1 MPKVLLADDS
11 ITIQKVVELI
21 LTEQGFE
28 VKAVNNGQEAITTML
43 SYTPDI
49 VLADAEMPVLNGYQL
64 CERIKNNS
72 RTKHIPVILLAGA
85 FEPIDTDLAKSV
97 GADGTL
103 TKPFEAQELLN
114 KINSFLKKEEKAE
127 EIIEEITE
135 TAEEASVVSSEE
147 AVWEIEEPALEE
159 VPSEISEISPA
170 PSPTVNSVTNA
181 QKESLI
187 EEAPEAVMEEVPIIE
202 KDEVGSEIPME
213 SSTGIGEKN
222 IQPDVVRAIK
232 EVILSSDIDSII
244 RSAVKE
250 SIERMLAERL
260 PGLVE
265 EVTRELLRGSL
276 SGISSEIEKVL
287 WETVPDLAE
296 MIITKEI
303 ERIKV
308 SLS

>member
-1 MPKVLLADDS
+1 MAKVLLADDS

-28 VKAVNNGQEAITTML
+28 VKTVNNGQEALTTML

-72 RTKHIPVILLAGA
+72 RTKHIPVLLLAGA
-85 FEPIDTDLAKSV
+85 FEPIDTELAKSV

-170 PSPTVNSVTNA
+170 PSPTLTSATNT
-181 QKESLI
+181 QEESLI
-187 EEAPEAVMEEVPIIE
+187 EEAPEAVMEEVPIRRKEELKSEVSIE
-202 KDEVGSEIPME
+202 YGKGISERTIQDEVARA
-213 SSTGIGEKN
+213 
-222 IQPDVVRAIK
+222 VR
-232 EVILSSDIDSII
+232 EVILNSDITSII
-244 RSAVKE
+244 RSAVKD
-250 SIERMLAERL
+250 SIEKMLAERL

>member
-1 MPKVLLADDS
+1 MAKVLLADDS

-28 VKAVNNGQEAITTML
+28 VKTVNNGQEALTTML

-72 RTKHIPVILLAGA
+72 RTKHIPVLLLAGA
-85 FEPIDTDLAKSV
+85 FEPIDTELAKSV

-147 AVWEIEEPALEE
+147 DVWEIEEPALEE

-170 PSPTVNSVTNA
+170 PTVTSATNT
-181 QKESLI
+181 QEESLI
-187 EEAPEAVMEEVPIIE
+187 EEAPEAVMEEVPIRRKEELKSEVSIE
-202 KDEVGSEIPME
+202 YGKGISERTIQDEVARA
-213 SSTGIGEKN
+213 
-222 IQPDVVRAIK
+222 VR
-232 EVILSSDIDSII
+232 EVILNSDITSII
-244 RSAVKE
+244 RSAVKD
-250 SIERMLAERL
+250 SIEKMLAERL

>member
-1 MPKVLLADDS
+1 MVKVLLADDS

-21 LTEQGFE
+21 LTEKGFE
-28 VKAVNNGQEAITTML
+28 VKTVNNGQEALTTML

-72 RTKHIPVILLAGA
+72 RTKHIPVLLLAGA
-85 FEPIDTDLAKSV
+85 FEPIDTELAKSV

-114 KINSFLKKEEKAE
+114 KINSFLSKEEKAE
-127 EIIEEITE
+127 EIVQEVTE
-135 TAEEASVVSSEE
+135 TTEEASILSSEE

-159 VPSEISEISPA
+159 VSSEISEISPA
-170 PSPTVNSVTNA
+170 PSPTDFAAPVQEEAV
-181 QKESLI
+181 I
-187 EEAPEAVMEEVPIIE
+187 EEAPVLEEVPLRGKEEIRSEVSIE
-202 KDEVGSEIPME
+202 DVKGISERTIQDEVARA
-213 SSTGIGEKN
+213 
-222 IQPDVVRAIK
+222 VR
-232 EVILSSDIDSII
+232 EVILNSDINSII
-244 RSAVKE
+244 RSAVKD
-250 SIERMLAERL
+250 SIEKMLAERL

>member
-1 MPKVLLADDS
+1 MATKVLLADDS

-28 VKAVNNGQEAITTML
+28 VKSVNNGQDAITTML

-85 FEPIDTDLAKSV
+85 FEPIDTELAKTV
-97 GADGTL
+97 GADSTL

-114 KINSFLKKEEKAE
+114 KINLFLGKKEEMIEELIEEPAEFLPETSLMKPSQEEMAPEE
-127 EIIEEITE
+127 EI
-135 TAEEASVVSSEE
+135 
-147 AVWEIEEPALEE
+147 WEIEEAVEEPTMEETQEIVATSFTEEKVVPEIQEKPAIPETITGL
-159 VPSEISEISPA
+159 
-170 PSPTVNSVTNA
+170 T
-181 QKESLI
+181 KESL
-187 EEAPEAVMEEVPIIE
+187 
-202 KDEVGSEIPME
+202 E
-213 SSTGIGEKN
+213 S
-222 IQPDVVRAIK
+222 AIK
-232 EVILSSDIDSII
+232 DAVAEVIARSDLSSII
-244 RSAVKE
+244 RSAVKDSVE
-250 SIERMLAERL
+250 KMLAERL
-260 PGLVE
+260 PSLIE
-265 EVTRELLRGSL
+265 NLTKELLKGSL
-276 SGISSEIEKVL
+276 SGISREIEKVL
-287 WETVPDLAE
+287 WETLPDLAE

>member
-1 MPKVLLADDS
+1 MATKVLLADDS

-28 VKAVNNGQEAITTML
+28 VKTVNNGQEAITTML

-49 VLADAEMPVLNGYQL
+49 VLADAEMPLLNGYQL

-85 FEPIDTDLAKSV
+85 FEPIDAELAKSV

-114 KINSFLKKEEKAE
+114 TINKFLQKGTEQVEELVETPEETMVKAE
-127 EIIEEITE
+127 EAGEIEV
-135 TAEEASVVSSEE
+135 AEEAI
-147 AVWEIEEPALEE
+147 WEIEEPALEE
-159 VPSEISEISPA
+159 VSAITEEEIEEVSPA
-170 PSPTVNSVTNA
+170 TSESIMKAVKEAPVTEEKKPIAEKAPSMETLPSISSEAVQKAVIDAVRQVIVSSDMTSIIRQTVKDSIEKLMA
-181 QKESLI
+181 ERLPSLI
-187 EEAPEAVMEEVPIIE
+187 EEI
-202 KDEVGSEIPME
+202 
-213 SSTGIGEKN
+213 
-222 IQPDVVRAIK
+222 
-232 EVILSSDIDSII
+232 
-244 RSAVKE
+244 
-250 SIERMLAERL
+250 
-260 PGLVE
+260 
-265 EVTRELLRGSL
+265 TRELLRGSL

-287 WETVPDLAE
+287 WETLPDLAE
-296 MIITKEI
+296 MLITKEI

>member
-1 MPKVLLADDS
+1 MKVLLADDS

-28 VKAVNNGQEAITTML
+28 VKTVNNGQEALITML

-72 RTKHIPVILLAGA
+72 RTKHIPVLLLAGA
-85 FEPIDTDLAKSV
+85 FEPIDTELAKSV

-114 KINSFLKKEEKAE
+114 KINSLLRKEEKAE
-127 EIIEEITE
+127 EIVQEVTE
-135 TAEEASVVSSEE
+135 TTEEASIE

-170 PSPTVNSVTNA
+170 PSPTDFAAPVQEEAV
-181 QKESLI
+181 I
-187 EEAPEAVMEEVPIIE
+187 EEAPVLEEVPLREKEELRSEVSIE
-202 KDEVGSEIPME
+202 DVKGISERTIQDEVARA
-213 SSTGIGEKN
+213 
-222 IQPDVVRAIK
+222 VR
-232 EVILSSDIDSII
+232 EVILNSDINSII
-244 RSAVKE
+244 RSAVKD
-250 SIERMLAERL
+250 SIEKMLAERL